1 MLDLPSLQYKPK
13 NLDQECTRNP
23 PQPSITST
31 KEFIFIPSPSLFP
44 VNQHKL
50 PQGQN
55 MFQEDQSMCTVGPNI
70 LPKLDC
76 FSKDELA
83 DLGILETNETPV
95 THTNLKKKA
104 KTKIFLTREE
114 EDFKYQVFLILSH
127 GCKLKNGKL
136 KLLQAHKALVSFIPN
151 LRRTSREEN
160 RSICLYFKNFYPQ
173 KDIIIQG
180 FHNLVHSHPYIF
192 TGLH

>member
-13 NLDQECTRNP
+13 NLDQECMKDP

-31 KEFIFIPSPSLFP
+31 KEFIFIPSRPSLFP

-55 MFQEDQSMCTVGPNI
+55 MFQKDQSMCTVGPNI

-83 DLGILETNETPV
+83 DLGILETDETTV
-95 THTNLKKKA
+95 THRDIKKKV
-104 KTKIFLTREE
+104 KTKVFLTREE

-127 GCKLKNGKL
+127 GHKLKNGKL
-136 KLLQAHKALVSFIPN
+136 RLLEAHRALVHYIPG

-160 RSICLYFKNFYPQ
+160 RSISLYFKNFYPQ

-180 FHNLVHSHPYIF
+180 LHRLVHLNPYMF
-192 TGLH
+192 TEP